1 MPSARELGYD
11 AQWDRLSK
19 RARRMQPFC
28 IDCGSTEDLQADHSP
43 EAWARKAAG
52 KAIRLVDIAV
62 CCGACNRAR
71 RQARGITLLSH
82 VSES

>member
-28 IDCGSTEDLQADHSP
+28 IDCGSTEDYRQTTAQRRGRTKPPVRPSTLWTSP
-43 EAWARKAAG
+43 CVAG
-52 KAIRLVDIAV
+52 PATAPEDKP
-62 CCGACNRAR
+62 G
-71 RQARGITLLSH
+71 G
-82 VSES
+82 